1 VSAQPEHNLGP
12 REFKPISLDQ
22 ARLEPAKP
30 APKLPWRDRIAQ
42 TPRKFIAIAVGVLLV
57 IVAVVWAATRSSSPN
72 PAPAAGAASDQ
83 ELPLV
88 TVTKPE
94 FKAVT
99 ANVTFTGTISAR
111 YDMPIGAEGEGG
123 RIVAVSVEAGDR
135 VKKGQVLAR
144 LDPSV
149 VVAQVNQLSATV
161 EQAKA
166 QAALSEAEY
175 QRAKGV
181 EAAGALSSE
190 EIERRRAA
198 SVTDA
203 ARARVAEAQLAES
216 EARLGRTQIR
226 APSDGLVLTRT
237 AEVGQTAMPGGE
249 PLFRLASGSEIE
261 MRGQIAEQDIAA
273 VQVGQSAS
281 VYLTGIAEPFK
292 GKVRLLGAVINPET
306 RLGDIRIELE
316 PHPTLRPG
324 AFARAQVR
332 VSEAERAVLP
342 QTAVLADAQGNYVLI
357 VNDKQ
362 ETERRGVHVSDT
374 TADGFVIDSGLKGD
388 ERVIGT
394 AGGFLRAGERV
405 VVADQASQQ
414 PVVAGPAS
422 EQP

>member
-1 VSAQPEHNLGP
+1 MPVSAQPEHNLGP
-12 REFKPISLDQ
+12 REFKPI
-22 ARLEPAKP
+22 RLEPPKP
-30 APKLPWRDRIAQ
+30 TTELPWRDRIAQ
-42 TPRKFIAIAVGVLLV
+42 TPRKWLAIGVGVLLA

-72 PAPAAGAASDQ
+72 APAPGAAADQ

-94 FKAVT
+94 FKSVT
-99 ANVTFTGTISAR
+99 GNVTFTGTISAR

-123 RIVAVSVEAGDR
+123 RIVAVMVEAGDR

-149 VVAQVNQLSATV
+149 VTAQVNQLSATV
-161 EQAKA
+161 EQSKA

-175 QRAKGV
+175 QRARGV
-181 EAAGALSSE
+181 EAAGALSAE

-216 EARLGRTQIR
+216 EARLYRTQIR

-261 MRGQIAEQDIAA
+261 MRGHIAEQDIAA
-273 VQVGQSAS
+273 VQVGQPAN

-292 GKVRLLGAVINPET
+292 GKVRLLGAVIDPET
-306 RLGDIRIELE
+306 RLGDIRITLE
-316 PHPTLRPG
+316 PDPSLRPG

-357 VNDKQ
+357 VNDKD
-362 ETERRGVHVSDT
+362 ETERRAVHVADT

-394 AGGFLRAGERV
+394 AGGFLRAGEKVRV
-405 VVADQASQQ
+405 AQAGAQ
-414 PVVAGPAS
+414 P
-422 EQP
+422 

>member
-1 VSAQPEHNLGP
+1 MPVSAQPEHNLGP
-12 REFKPISLDQ
+12 REFKPI
-22 ARLEPAKP
+22 RLEPAAQP
-30 APKLPWRDRIAQ
+30 VPQLPWRDRIAL
-42 TPRKFIAIAVGVLLV
+42 TPRKWIAVGVGVLLA
-57 IVAVVWAATRSSSPN
+57 ILALVWAITSTKPAAP
-72 PAPAAGAASDQ
+72 PAPGAADQ
-83 ELPLV
+83 DLPLV

-94 FKAVT
+94 FKSVT
-99 ANVTFTGTISAR
+99 GNVTFTGTISAR

-123 RIVAVSVEAGDR
+123 RIVAVMVEAGDR

-149 VVAQVNQLSATV
+149 TMAQVNQLAATV
-161 EQAKA
+161 DQAVA

-175 QRAKGV
+175 QRGKGV
-181 EAAGALSSE
+181 EAAGALSAE

-198 SVTDA
+198 SITDA
-203 ARARVAEAQLAES
+203 ARAKVAAAQLAEAQ
-216 EARLGRTQIR
+216 ARLGRTQIR
-226 APSDGLVLTRT
+226 APSDGVVLTRT

-273 VQVGQSAS
+273 VQVGQPAS
-281 VYLTGIAEPFK
+281 VYLTGIAEPFR

-316 PHPTLRPG
+316 PHPSLRPG

-357 VNDKQ
+357 VNDKD
-362 ETERRGVHVSDT
+362 ETERRAVHVADT
-374 TADGFVIDSGLKGD
+374 TAEGFVIDSGLKGD
-388 ERVIGT
+388 ERVIAT
-394 AGGFLRAGERV
+394 AGGFLRAGEKVRV
-405 VVADQASQQ
+405 AQADAQ
-414 PVVAGPAS
+414 P
-422 EQP
+422 

>member
-1 VSAQPEHNLGP
+1 MPVSAQPEHNLGP
-12 REFKPISLDQ
+12 REFKPI
-22 ARLEPAKP
+22 RLEPAAQP
-30 APKLPWRDRIAQ
+30 VPQLPWRDRIAL
-42 TPRKFIAIAVGVLLV
+42 TPRKWIAGGVGVLLA
-57 IVAVVWAATRSSSPN
+57 ILALVWAITSTRPAAP
-72 PAPAAGAASDQ
+72 PAPGAADQ
-83 ELPLV
+83 DLPLV

-94 FKAVT
+94 FKSVT
-99 ANVTFTGTISAR
+99 GNVTFTGTISAR

-123 RIVAVSVEAGDR
+123 RIVAVMVEAGDR

-149 VVAQVNQLSATV
+149 TMAQVNQLAATV
-161 EQAKA
+161 DQAVA

-175 QRAKGV
+175 QRGKGV
-181 EAAGALSSE
+181 EAAGALSAE

-198 SVTDA
+198 SITDA
-203 ARARVAEAQLAES
+203 ARAKVAAAQLAEAQ
-216 EARLGRTQIR
+216 ARLGRTQIR
-226 APSDGLVLTRT
+226 APSDGVVLTRT

-273 VQVGQSAS
+273 VQVGQPAS
-281 VYLTGIAEPFK
+281 VYLTGIAEPFR

-316 PHPTLRPG
+316 PHPSLRPG

-357 VNDKQ
+357 VNDKD
-362 ETERRGVHVSDT
+362 ETERRAVHVADT
-374 TADGFVIDSGLKGD
+374 TAEGFVIDSGLKGD
-388 ERVIGT
+388 ERVIAT
-394 AGGFLRAGERV
+394 AGGFLRAGEKVRV
-405 VVADQASQQ
+405 AQADAQ
-414 PVVAGPAS
+414 P
-422 EQP
+422 

>member
-22 ARLEPAKP
+22 ARVEPAKSRP
-30 APKLPWRDRIAQ
+30 ELAWRDRIAQ

-57 IVAVVWAATRSSSPN
+57 IVAVAWAATRSSSPN
-72 PAPAAGAASDQ
+72 APAPGAAADQ
-83 ELPLV
+83 DLPLV
-88 TVTKPE
+88 SVLTPRFQSVS
-94 FKAVT
+94 

-111 YDMPIGAEGEGG
+111 YDMPIGTEGDGG
-123 RIVAVSVEAGDR
+123 RIVAVLVEAGDR
-135 VKKGQVLAR
+135 VKQGQVLAR

-149 VVAQVNQLSATV
+149 VSAQVNQLAATV
-161 EQAKA
+161 DQAVA

-181 EAAGALSSE
+181 VAAGALSAE

-198 SVTDA
+198 SITDA
-203 ARARVAEAQLAES
+203 ARAKVAAAQLAEAQ
-216 EARLGRTQIR
+216 ARLGRTQIR
-226 APSDGLVLTRT
+226 APSEGLVLTRT

-261 MRGQIAEQDIAA
+261 MRGQIAEQDLAS
-273 VQVGQSAS
+273 VQVGQPAN

-292 GKVRLLGAVINPET
+292 GTVRLLGAVIDPAT
-306 RLGDIRIELE
+306 RLGDIRIELV
-316 PHPTLRPG
+316 PHPSLRPG

-332 VSEAERAVLP
+332 VSEAERVVLP

-357 VNDKQ
+357 VNDKD

-374 TADGFVIDSGLKGD
+374 TTDGFVIDSGLKGG

-394 AGGFLRAGERV
+394 AGGFLRPGEKVKVAAAAGAET
-405 VVADQASQQ
+405 
-414 PVVAGPAS
+414 
-422 EQP
+422 

>member
-1 VSAQPEHNLGP
+1 LGP
-12 REFKPISLDQ
+12 REFKPI
-22 ARLEPAKP
+22 RLEPAAQP
-30 APKLPWRDRIAQ
+30 VPQLPWRDRIAL
-42 TPRKFIAIAVGVLLV
+42 TPRKWIAGGVGVLLA
-57 IVAVVWAATRSSSPN
+57 ILALVWAITSTRPAAP
-72 PAPAAGAASDQ
+72 PAPGAADQ
-83 ELPLV
+83 DLPLV

-94 FKAVT
+94 FKSVT
-99 ANVTFTGTISAR
+99 GNVTFTGTISAR

-123 RIVAVSVEAGDR
+123 RIVAVMVEAGDR

-149 VVAQVNQLSATV
+149 TMAQVNQLAATV
-161 EQAKA
+161 DQAVA

-175 QRAKGV
+175 QRGKGV
-181 EAAGALSSE
+181 EAAGALSAE

-198 SVTDA
+198 SITDA
-203 ARARVAEAQLAES
+203 ARAKVAAAQLAEAQ
-216 EARLGRTQIR
+216 ARLGRTQIR

-273 VQVGQSAS
+273 VQVGQPAS

-316 PHPTLRPG
+316 PHPSLRPG

-357 VNDKQ
+357 VNDKD
-362 ETERRGVHVSDT
+362 ETERRAVHVADT
-374 TADGFVIDSGLKGD
+374 TAEGFVIDSGLKGD
-388 ERVIGT
+388 ERVIAT
-394 AGGFLRAGERV
+394 AGGFLRAGEKVRV
-405 VVADQASQQ
+405 AQADAQ
-414 PVVAGPAS
+414 P
-422 EQP
+422 

>member
-1 VSAQPEHNLGP
+1 MSAQPEHNLGP

-22 ARLEPAKP
+22 ARLEPAAKP
-30 APKLPWRDRIAQ
+30 ARELPWRDRVAQ
-42 TPRKFIAIAVGVLLV
+42 APRKWIAIGVGVLLAL
-57 IVAVVWAATRSSSPN
+57 VAIVWAMTSSR
-72 PAPAAGAASDQ
+72 PAAPPAAGAADQ

-88 TVTKPE
+88 SVLKPE

-111 YDMPIGAEGEGG
+111 YDMPIGTEGEGG
-123 RIVAVSVEAGDR
+123 RIVAVLVEAGDQ

-144 LDPSV
+144 LDQSV
-149 VVAQVNQLSATV
+149 MTAQVNQLNASV

-181 EAAGALSSE
+181 EAAGALSAE

-198 SVTDA
+198 SITDA
-203 ARARVAEAQLAES
+203 ARAKVAAAQLAET

-226 APSDGLVLTRT
+226 APSDGIVLTRT
-237 AEVGQTAMPGGE
+237 AEVGQTATPGSE

-261 MRGQIAEQDIAA
+261 MRGQIAEQDLAS
-273 VQVGQSAS
+273 VQVGQTAN

-306 RLGDIRIELE
+306 RLGDIRIALE
-316 PHPTLRPG
+316 PHASLRPG

-332 VSEAERAVLP
+332 VSEAERVVLP
-342 QTAVLADAQGNYVLI
+342 QTAVLADAQGNYVLV

-362 ETERRGVHVSDT
+362 ETERRAVHVADT

-405 VVADQASQQ
+405 AVAE
-414 PVVAGPAS
+414 PAS
-422 EQP
+422 AKP

>member
-1 VSAQPEHNLGP
+1 MPVSAQPEHNLGP
-12 REFKPISLDQ
+12 REFKPI
-22 ARLEPAKP
+22 RLEPAAQP
-30 APKLPWRDRIAQ
+30 VPQLPWRDRIAL
-42 TPRKFIAIAVGVLLV
+42 TPRKWIAGGVGVLLA
-57 IVAVVWAATRSSSPN
+57 ILALVWAITSTRPAAP
-72 PAPAAGAASDQ
+72 PAPGAADQ
-83 ELPLV
+83 DLPLV

-94 FKAVT
+94 FKSVT
-99 ANVTFTGTISAR
+99 GNVTFTGTISAR

-123 RIVAVSVEAGDR
+123 RIVAVMVEAGDR

-149 VVAQVNQLSATV
+149 TMAQVNQLAATV
-161 EQAKA
+161 DQAVA

-175 QRAKGV
+175 QRGKGV
-181 EAAGALSSE
+181 EAAGALSAE

-198 SVTDA
+198 SITDA
-203 ARARVAEAQLAES
+203 ARAKVAAAQLAEAQ
-216 EARLGRTQIR
+216 ARLGRTQIR
-226 APSDGLVLTRT
+226 APSDGVVLTRT

-273 VQVGQSAS
+273 VQVGQPAS

-316 PHPTLRPG
+316 PHPSLRPG

-357 VNDKQ
+357 VNDKD
-362 ETERRGVHVSDT
+362 ETERRAVHVADT
-374 TADGFVIDSGLKGD
+374 TAEGFVIDSGLKGD
-388 ERVIGT
+388 ERVIAT
-394 AGGFLRAGERV
+394 AGGFLRAGEKVRV
-405 VVADQASQQ
+405 AQADAQ
-414 PVVAGPAS
+414 P
-422 EQP
+422 

>member
-1 VSAQPEHNLGP
+1 MPVSAQPEHNLGP
-12 REFKPISLDQ
+12 REFKPI
-22 ARLEPAKP
+22 RLEPAAKP
-30 APKLPWRDRIAQ
+30 ARELPWRDRIAQ
-42 TPRKFIAIAVGVLLV
+42 TPRKWIAIGIGLLLA

-72 PAPAAGAASDQ
+72 APAPGAGADQ

-94 FKAVT
+94 FKSVT
-99 ANVTFTGTISAR
+99 GTVTFTGTISAR
-111 YDMPIGAEGEGG
+111 YDMPIGTEGEGG
-123 RIVAVSVEAGDR
+123 RIVAVMVEAGDR
-135 VKKGQVLAR
+135 VKKGQLLAR

-149 VVAQVNQLSATV
+149 VTAQVNQLSATV
-161 EQAKA
+161 EQSKA

-181 EAAGALSSE
+181 EAAGALSAE

-203 ARARVAEAQLAES
+203 ARARVAEAQLAEA

-273 VQVGQSAS
+273 VQVGQPAN

-292 GKVRLLGAVINPET
+292 GKVRLLGAVIDPET
-306 RLGDIRIELE
+306 RLGDIRITLE
-316 PHPTLRPG
+316 PHPSLRPG

-357 VNDKQ
+357 VNDKD
-362 ETERRGVHVSDT
+362 ETERRAVHVADT
-374 TADGFVIDSGLKGD
+374 TAEGFVIDSGLKGD

-394 AGGFLRAGERV
+394 AGGFLRAGEKVRV
-405 VVADQASQQ
+405 AQADAQ
-414 PVVAGPAS
+414 P
-422 EQP
+422 

>member
-1 VSAQPEHNLGP
+1 MPVSAQPEHNLGP
-12 REFKPISLDQ
+12 REFKPI
-22 ARLEPAKP
+22 RLEPAAQP
-30 APKLPWRDRIAQ
+30 VPQLPWRDRIAL
-42 TPRKFIAIAVGVLLV
+42 TPRKWIAGGVGVLLA
-57 IVAVVWAATRSSSPN
+57 ILALVWAITSTRPAAP
-72 PAPAAGAASDQ
+72 PAPGAADQ
-83 ELPLV
+83 DLPLV

-94 FKAVT
+94 FKSVT
-99 ANVTFTGTISAR
+99 GNVTFTGTISAR

-123 RIVAVSVEAGDR
+123 RIVAVMVEAGDR

-149 VVAQVNQLSATV
+149 TMAQVNQLAATV
-161 EQAKA
+161 DQAVA

-175 QRAKGV
+175 QRGKGV
-181 EAAGALSSE
+181 EAAGALSAE

-198 SVTDA
+198 SITDA
-203 ARARVAEAQLAES
+203 ARAKVAAAQLAEAQ
-216 EARLGRTQIR
+216 ARLGRTQIR

-273 VQVGQSAS
+273 VQVGQPAS

-316 PHPTLRPG
+316 PHPSLRPG

-357 VNDKQ
+357 VNDKD
-362 ETERRGVHVSDT
+362 ETERRAVHVADT
-374 TADGFVIDSGLKGD
+374 TAEGFVIDSGLKGD
-388 ERVIGT
+388 ERVIAT
-394 AGGFLRAGERV
+394 AGGFLRAGEKVRV
-405 VVADQASQQ
+405 AQADAQ
-414 PVVAGPAS
+414 P
-422 EQP
+422 